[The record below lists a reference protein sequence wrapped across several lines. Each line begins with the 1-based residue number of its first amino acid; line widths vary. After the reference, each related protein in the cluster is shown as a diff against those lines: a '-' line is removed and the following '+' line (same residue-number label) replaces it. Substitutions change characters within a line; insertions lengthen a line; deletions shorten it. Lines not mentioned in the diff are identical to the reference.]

1 MSVGFPTNGKK
12 ELSFHV
18 LSQPYTQA
26 LLLGAVLL
34 PFEGVSERNHFLVAR
49 GVLLY
54 GRHTRDWSTY
64 GSLRFKDSFRRA
76 AYRQDQR

>member
-12 ELSFHV
+12 KSSYRV

-26 LLLGAVLL
+26 LLLGDVLL
-34 PFEGVSERNHFLVAR
+34 PFEGLSRSNHLFVAA
-49 GVLLY
+49 GLLLE
-54 GRHTRDWSTY
+54 GRYTGNRSSY
-64 GSLRFKDSFRRA
+64 ESSGFKDSFRRA